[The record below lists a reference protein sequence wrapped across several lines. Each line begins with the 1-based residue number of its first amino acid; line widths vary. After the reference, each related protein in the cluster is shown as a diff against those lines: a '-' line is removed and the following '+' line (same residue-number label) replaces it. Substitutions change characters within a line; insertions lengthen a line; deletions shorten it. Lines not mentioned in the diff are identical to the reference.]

1 MKRLKEKALNSP
13 QRTTE
18 IPSDMQRGNTSERLF
33 E

>member
-1 MKRLKEKALNSP
+1 MSEKALNSS

-18 IPSDMQRGNTSERLF
+18 ISDMQRGNTAERLF